1 MKPSGSGNDQ
11 AMNRMEK
18 TSAVTTR
25 RYNEFPRR
33 VVTPRE
39 TTVSEAVNAPKPA
52 SPPGERRLW
61 FFEDGSGEM
70 KDLLGGKGAGLAE
83 MTRAGL
89 PVPPGFTITTEV
101 CLDYYKAGRRF
112 PDGLTEE
119 VHAAIGELEKRLE
132 KGFGDAANPL
142 LVSVRSGAR
151 VSMPGMMDTILNL
164 GLNDETVM
172 GLAKLTGNERF
183 AYDAYRRFMAM
194 FGNIVL
200 EIPKDEFDR
209 VVEEA
214 KRKTGVATDP
224 EVPACRWKEVIAQ
237 YREIVRDHTGNPFP
251 QDVFE
256 QLDLA
261 IKAVFDSWNSKRA
274 IDYRKFNKISDD
286 WGTAVSVCSMV
297 FGNLGD
303 DSGTGVAF
311 TRDPNTGEKHL
322 FGEYL
327 RNAQGEDVVAGIR
340 TPEKIEDL
348 KTSQPD
354 VYGQFVTIAG
364 QLELHYRDMQDLEF
378 TVERGKLW
386 MLQTRSGKRSAEAA
400 VKIALDLVHE
410 GIISKEEAVERVA
423 AASLDQ
429 LFHARIDPNE
439 TFDIAG
445 KGLNAS
451 PGAAS
456 GEIVFDADTAA
467 ERGAKGEPVIL
478 VRTETAPDDVHG
490 MIAAKGVLTSRGG
503 ATSHAAVV
511 ARGMGKPCVAG
522 FDAMRVDA
530 RAKTATIGDRV
541 LHEGDWVTIDGTTG
555 NVMIGKLALI
565 PPPSKLPD
573 WLSEFLGWADAAS
586 RLEVWANADTPE
598 DARKARELGAKGIGL
613 CRTEH
618 MFMQQDRLPVVQ
630 RMIISDT
637 PEARA
642 EALAQLLPFQKDDFV
657 GILEAMAG
665 YPVTIRLL
673 DPPLHEFLP
682 SLEQL
687 LVETTELRITK
698 GESDPVYQEKMK
710 VLGRVRALHEQNPML
725 GLRVCRLGIVYP
737 EIYAMQVRA
746 IFEAACDLRE
756 RGVDARPDV
765 MIPGVGTVE
774 EMRVT
779 HDATKSVAEEVIARR
794 AVPVPYHIGTM
805 VELPRAC
812 VIADELAGIAE
823 FFSFGTNDL
832 TQTSYG
838 YSRDDAE
845 ASFIPRYLEL
855 KILKDDPFQV
865 LDRVG
870 VGALM
875 REGTE
880 KGRATRPDLKIG
892 ICGEHGGE
900 PSSIAFCDEVGLD
913 YVSCSPY
920 RVPIA
925 RLAAAQS
932 ARAAH

>member
-1 MKPSGSGNDQ
+1 MKRALGGNGLGMDQ
-11 AMNRMEK
+11 MEK
-18 TSAVTTR
+18 VSVSTTRLYNDFPRSAVKQT
-25 RYNEFPRR
+25 
-33 VVTPRE
+33 
-39 TTVSEAVNAPKPA
+39 SGDGKK
-52 SPPGERRLW
+52 SIW
-61 FFEDGSGEM
+61 FFEDGSGDM

-89 PVPPGFTITTEV
+89 PVPPGFTLTTEV
-101 CLDYYKAGRRF
+101 CLAFYEAGRKL
-112 PDGLTEE
+112 PDGIPDQLRTSM
-119 VHAAIGELEKRLE
+119 AELERRTG
-132 KGFGDAANPL
+132 KGFGQAHDPL

-164 GLNDETVM
+164 GLNDETVA
-172 GLAKLTGNERF
+172 GLAKLTANPRF

-200 EIPKDEFDR
+200 GIPKDEFDH
-209 VVEEA
+209 VVDEA
-214 KRKTGVATDP
+214 KQKAGVATDP
-224 EVPACRWKEVIAQ
+224 ELTADRWKEVIAQ
-237 YREIVRDHTGNPFP
+237 YREIVRVHTGKPFP

-261 IKAVFDSWNSKRA
+261 IAAVFDSWHSKRA
-274 IDYRKFNKISDD
+274 ADYRAFNKISDE
-286 WGTAVSVCSMV
+286 WGTACSVCSMV

-311 TRDPNTGEKHL
+311 TRDPNTGEKVL

-340 TPEKIEDL
+340 TPMKISDL
-348 KTSQPD
+348 QSSQPD
-354 VYGQFVTIAG
+354 VYAQFVAIAH
-364 QLELHYRDMQDLEF
+364 QLETHYRDMQDLEF

-386 MLQTRSGKRSAEAA
+386 MLQTRSAKRSAEAA
-400 VKIALDLVHE
+400 VRVAIDFVRE
-410 GIISKEEAVERVA
+410 GIITQAEALRRVD

-439 TFDIAG
+439 KYKVAG

-451 PGAAS
+451 PGAAT
-456 GEIVFDADTAA
+456 GQIVFDADKAA
-467 ERGAKGEPVIL
+467 ERGNAGEDVIL
-478 VRTETAPDDVHG
+478 VRVETAPDDVHG
-490 MIAAKGVLTSRGG
+490 MIAAKGILTARGG

-511 ARGMGKPCVAG
+511 ARGMGRPCVAG
-522 FDAMRVDA
+522 FDAMVIDR
-530 RAKTATIGDRV
+530 RHRTATIDGQV
-541 LHEGDWVTIDGTTG
+541 LKEGDWITIDGTTG
-555 NVMIGKLALI
+555 NVVVGKLALI
-565 PPPSKLPD
+565 PPPSELPE
-573 WLSEFLGWADAAS
+573 WLAEFLGWADDAM
-586 RLEVWANADTPE
+586 RLEVWANADTPD
-598 DARKARELGAKGIGL
+598 DARRARELGATGIGL

-642 EALAQLLPFQKDDFV
+642 EALAQLLPFQKKDFA

-687 LVETTELRITK
+687 LVETTELRLTK
-698 GESDPVYQEKMK
+698 GESDPTYVDKMRI
-710 VLGRVRALHEQNPML
+710 LARVRALHEQNPML

-746 IFEAACDLRE
+746 IFEAACELTG
-756 RGVDARPDV
+756 RGVDAQPDV

-774 EMRVT
+774 EMQVT
-779 HDATKSVAEEVIARR
+779 YDATKAVADEVIAAHGCSVKYR
-794 AVPVPYHIGTM
+794 IGTM

-812 VIADELAGIAE
+812 VVAGELAEIAQ

-832 TQTSYG
+832 TQTVYG

-845 ASFIPRYLEL
+845 ASFIPRYLEK

-870 VGALM
+870 VGELM
-875 REGTE
+875 RMGVER
-880 KGRATRPDLKIG
+880 GRIARPDLKIG

-900 PSSIAFCDEVGLD
+900 PSSVAFCDELGLD

-932 ARAAH
+932 ALASS

>member
-1 MKPSGSGNDQ
+1 MDQ
-11 AMNRMEK
+11 MEK
-18 TSAVTTR
+18 SSAVRTR
-25 RYNEFPRR
+25 RYNDFPR
-33 VVTPRE
+33 TP
-39 TTVSEAVNAPKPA
+39 VLEAKKPVIAAA
-52 SPPGERRLW
+52 SRSIW

-89 PVPPGFTITTEV
+89 PVPPGFTLTTEV
-101 CLDYYKAGRRF
+101 CLAFYEAGRQF
-112 PDGLTEE
+112 PDGLSGEIR
-119 VHAAIGELEKRLE
+119 ASMRELERRTG
-132 KGFGDAANPL
+132 KGFGKSPNPL

-164 GLNDETVM
+164 GLNDDTVVA
-172 GLAKLTGNERF
+172 LAKLTANDRF

-194 FGNIVL
+194 FGNVVL
-200 EIPKDEFDR
+200 GIPKDEFDH

-214 KRKTGVATDP
+214 KQKARVATDP
-224 EVPACRWKEVIAQ
+224 ELDASKWKEVIAQ
-237 YREIVRDHTGNPFP
+237 YREIVRVHTGKPFP
-251 QDVFE
+251 QDVYE
-256 QLDLA
+256 QLELA
-261 IKAVFDSWNSKRA
+261 ISAVFDSWHSKRA
-274 IDYRKFNKISDD
+274 ADYRKFNKIPDD
-286 WGTAVSVCSMV
+286 WGTACSVCSMV
-297 FGNLGD
+297 FGNMGD

-311 TRDPNTGEKHL
+311 TRDPNTGEKVL

-340 TPEKIEDL
+340 TPMKISDL
-348 KTSQPD
+348 QDSQPD
-354 VYGQFVTIAG
+354 VYAQFVAIAH
-364 QLELHYRDMQDLEF
+364 QLETHYRDMQDLEF
-378 TVERGKLW
+378 TVERGTLW

-400 VKIALDLVHE
+400 VRIALDLVHE
-410 GIISKEEAVERVA
+410 GIITKDEALRRVD

-429 LFHARIDPNE
+429 LFHARIDPHE
-439 TFDIAG
+439 KYKIAG

-451 PGAAS
+451 PGAAT
-456 GEIVFDADTAA
+456 GRIVFDADKAA
-467 ERGAKGEPVIL
+467 ERGNAGDDVIL
-478 VRTETAPDDVHG
+478 VRIETAPDDVHG
-490 MIAAKGVLTSRGG
+490 MIAAKGILTSRGG

-511 ARGMGKPCVAG
+511 ARGMGRPCVAG
-522 FDAMRVDA
+522 FDAMVIDR
-530 RAKTATIGDRV
+530 RNRTATIDGQV
-541 LHEGDWVTIDGTTG
+541 LKEDDWITIDGTTG
-555 NVMIGKLALI
+555 NVVIGKLALI
-565 PPPSKLPD
+565 PPPSKLPE
-573 WLSEFLGWADAAS
+573 WLAEFLGWADAAM
-586 RLEVWANADTPE
+586 RMQVWANADTPD
-598 DARKARELGAKGIGL
+598 DARKARELGATGIGL

-642 EALAQLLPFQKDDFV
+642 EALAQLLPFQKEDFA

-687 LVETTELRITK
+687 LVETTELRLTK
-698 GESDPVYQEKMK
+698 GENDPEYVEKCRI
-710 VLGRVRALHEQNPML
+710 LGRVRALHEQNPML
-725 GLRVCRLGIVYP
+725 GLRVCRLGILYP

-746 IFEAACDLRE
+746 IFEAACDLRA

-765 MIPGVGTVE
+765 MIPGVGTQE
-774 EMRVT
+774 EMQVT
-779 HDATKSVAEEVIARR
+779 YDAAKLVADEVILTRG
-794 AVPVPYHIGTM
+794 VEVPYRIGTM

-812 VIADELAGIAE
+812 VVADELARIAQ

-832 TQTSYG
+832 TQTTYG

-845 ASFIPRYLEL
+845 ASFIPRYLEQ

-870 VGALM
+870 VGGLM
-875 REGTE
+875 QMGVER
-880 KGRATRPDLKIG
+880 GRATRPDLKIG

-900 PSSIAFCDEVGLD
+900 PSSVAFCDELGLD

-925 RLAAAQS
+925 RLASAQS
-932 ARAAH
+932 ALNPAK

>member
-1 MKPSGSGNDQ
+1 MTQAVIAKSND
-11 AMNRMEK
+11 AE
-18 TSAVTTR
+18 A
-25 RYNEFPRR
+25 PD
-33 VVTPRE
+33 
-39 TTVSEAVNAPKPA
+39 SE
-52 SPPGERRLW
+52 RIW
-61 FFEDGSGEM
+61 FFERGSGDM

-89 PVPPGFTITTEV
+89 PVPPGFTITTAV
-101 CLDYYKAGRRF
+101 CLDYFAAGKQF
-112 PDGLTEE
+112 PAGLDDE
-119 VHAAIGELEKRLE
+119 VRDSIRTLEKRLD
-132 KGFGDAANPL
+132 KGFGRAYNPL

-151 VSMPGMMDTILNL
+151 VSMPGMMDTVLNL
-164 GLNDETVM
+164 GLNDETVI

-194 FGNIVL
+194 FGNVVL
-200 EIPKDEFDR
+200 GIDKSEFEHVVDE
-209 VVEEA
+209 VKHKA
-214 KRKTGVATDP
+214 GVATDP
-224 EVPACRWKEVIAQ
+224 EVSADRWREVIAQ
-237 YREIVRDHTGNPFP
+237 FREIVRHHTGEPFP
-251 QDVFE
+251 QDVYL
-256 QLDLA
+256 QLHLA
-261 IKAVFDSWNSKRA
+261 IQAVFDSWHSKRA

-297 FGNLGD
+297 FGNMGE

-327 RNAQGEDVVAGIR
+327 RNAQGEDVVAGTR
-340 TPEKIEDL
+340 TPLKIDDL
-348 KTSQPD
+348 KTQQPD

-400 VKIALDLVHE
+400 VKIALDLVRE
-410 GIISKEEAVERVA
+410 GIITREEALQRVDA
-423 AASLDQ
+423 NTLDP
-429 LFHARIDPNE
+429 LFHARIDPSQHYE
-439 TFDIAG
+439 IAG

-451 PGAAS
+451 PGAAC
-456 GEIVFDADTAA
+456 GHIVFDADTAL
-467 ERGAKGEPVIL
+467 ERSKTEPVIL

-490 MIAAKGVLTSRGG
+490 MIVARGVLTSRGG

-522 FDAMRVDA
+522 FDSMTVDYRA
-530 RAKTATIGDRV
+530 RTATIGGHL
-541 LHEGDWVTIDGTTG
+541 LHEGDWLTFDGTTG
-555 NVMIGKLALI
+555 EVIIGELQLV

-573 WLSEFLGWADAAS
+573 WLAEFLSWADEAR
-586 RLEVWANADTPE
+586 RLEVWANADTPI
-598 DARKARELGAKGIGL
+598 DAAKARELGATGIGL

-642 EALAQLLPFQKDDFV
+642 EALAQLLPFQRDDFA

-682 SLEQL
+682 SLDDL
-687 LVETTELRITK
+687 LVQTTELRITK
-698 GESDPVYQEKMK
+698 GESDPVYVEKMR
-710 VLGRVRALHEQNPML
+710 VLGRVRILHEQNPML
-725 GLRVCRLGIVYP
+725 GLRVCRLGIVFP

-746 IFEAACDLRE
+746 IFEAACALRK
-756 RGVDARPDV
+756 RGIDARPDV
-765 MIPGVGTVE
+765 MIPGVGVVE
-774 EMRVT
+774 EMQFT
-779 HDATKSVAEEVIARR
+779 YDAAKEVADAVIAETGT
-794 AVPVPYHIGTM
+794 PVPYRIGTM

-812 VIADELAGIAE
+812 VVADELAGIAQ

-832 TQTSYG
+832 TQTTYG

-845 ASFIPRYLEL
+845 ATFIPRYLEK
-855 KILKDDPFQV
+855 KILIDSPFQV

-870 VGALM
+870 VGGLM
-875 REGTE
+875 RMAVE
-880 KGRATRPDLKIG
+880 KGRGARGDLKIG

-900 PSSIAFCDEVGLD
+900 PSSIAFCDEIGLD

-932 ARAAH
+932 AHHVD

>member
-1 MKPSGSGNDQ
+1 MLSEAILPVERD
-11 AMNRMEK
+11 
-18 TSAVTTR
+18 SAVA
-25 RYNEFPRR
+25 
-33 VVTPRE
+33 
-39 TTVSEAVNAPKPA
+39 TVEKPI
-52 SPPGERRLW
+52 W
-61 FFEDGSGEM
+61 FFEDGSGEL

-89 PVPPGFTITTEV
+89 PVPPGFTLTTEV
-101 CLDYYKAGRRF
+101 CLAFFKAGRRL
-112 PDGLTEE
+112 PDGLSEQIR
-119 VHAAIGELEKRLE
+119 ASMRELESRTG
-132 KGFGDAANPL
+132 KGFGNAANPL

-164 GLNDETVM
+164 GLNDETVA
-172 GLAKLTGNERF
+172 GLAKLTGNDRF

-194 FGNIVL
+194 FGNVVL
-200 EIPKDEFDR
+200 DIPKEDFDH

-214 KRKTGVATDP
+214 KQKAGVASDP
-224 EVPACRWKEVIAQ
+224 ELSADRWKEVIAQ
-237 YREIVRDHTGNPFP
+237 FREIVRVHTGEPFP

-256 QLDLA
+256 QLELA
-261 IKAVFDSWNSKRA
+261 IGAVFDSWYSKRA
-274 IDYRKFNKISDD
+274 IDYRKFNKISDE
-286 WGTAVSVCSMV
+286 WGTACSVCSMV

-311 TRDPNTGEKHL
+311 TRDPNTGEKAL

-340 TPEKIEDL
+340 TPMKISEL
-348 KTSQPD
+348 QSSQPD
-354 VYGQFVTIAG
+354 VYAQFVAIAH
-364 QLELHYRDMQDLEF
+364 QLETHYRDMQDLEF

-386 MLQTRSGKRSAEAA
+386 MLQTRSAKRSAEAA
-400 VKIALDLVHE
+400 VRIALDLVHE
-410 GIISKEEAVERVA
+410 GIITKTEALQHVD

-439 TFDIAG
+439 KFAVAG

-451 PGAAS
+451 PGAAT
-456 GEIVFDADTAA
+456 GQIVFDADKAA
-467 ERGAKGEPVIL
+467 ERGSAGDDVIL
-478 VRTETAPDDVHG
+478 VRVETAPDDVHG
-490 MIAAKGVLTSRGG
+490 MIAAKGILTSRGG

-511 ARGMGKPCVAG
+511 ARGMGRPCVAG
-522 FDAMRVDA
+522 FDAMVIDRSA
-530 RAKTATIGDRV
+530 RTATIGGQV
-541 LHEGDWVTIDGTTG
+541 LREGDWITIDGTTG
-555 NVMIGKLALI
+555 NVIVGKLALI

-573 WLSEFLGWADAAS
+573 WLAEYLGWADEAM
-586 RLEVWANADTPE
+586 RLEVWANADTPD
-598 DARKARELGAKGIGL
+598 DARKARELGATGIGL

-642 EALAQLLPFQKDDFV
+642 EALAQLLPFQKDDFA

-682 SLEQL
+682 SMESL
-687 LVETTELRITK
+687 LVETTELRLTK
-698 GESDPVYQEKMK
+698 GESDPEYIEKCR

-725 GLRVCRLGIVYP
+725 GLRVCRLGILYP

-746 IFEAACDLRE
+746 MFEAACDLRE
-756 RGVDARPDV
+756 RGIGVQLDV
-765 MIPGVGTVE
+765 MIPGVGTPE
-774 EMRVT
+774 EMQHT
-779 HDATKSVAEEVIARR
+779 HDAAKLVADEVILTRGVEVSYR
-794 AVPVPYHIGTM
+794 IGTM

-812 VIADELAGIAE
+812 VVAGELAAVAE

-832 TQTSYG
+832 TQTVYG

-845 ASFIPRYLEL
+845 ASFIPKYLEL

-870 VGALM
+870 VGELM
-875 REGTE
+875 RMGIER
-880 KGRATRPDLKIG
+880 GRAARPNLKIG

-900 PSSIAFCDEVGLD
+900 PSSVAFCDELGLD

-932 ARAAH
+932 AIG

>member
-1 MKPSGSGNDQ
+1 VLSEAILPVERD
-11 AMNRMEK
+11 
-18 TSAVTTR
+18 SAVA
-25 RYNEFPRR
+25 
-33 VVTPRE
+33 
-39 TTVSEAVNAPKPA
+39 TVEKPI
-52 SPPGERRLW
+52 W
-61 FFEDGSGEM
+61 FFEDGSGEL

-89 PVPPGFTITTEV
+89 PVPPGFTLTTEV
-101 CLDYYKAGRRF
+101 CLAFFKAGRRL
-112 PDGLTEE
+112 PDGLSEQIR
-119 VHAAIGELEKRLE
+119 ASMRELESRTG
-132 KGFGDAANPL
+132 KGFGNAANPL

-164 GLNDETVM
+164 GLNDETVA
-172 GLAKLTGNERF
+172 GLAKLTGNDRF

-194 FGNIVL
+194 FGNVVL
-200 EIPKDEFDR
+200 DIPKEDFDH

-214 KRKTGVATDP
+214 KQKAGVASDP
-224 EVPACRWKEVIAQ
+224 ELSADRWKEVIAQ
-237 YREIVRDHTGNPFP
+237 FREIVRVHTGEPFP

-256 QLDLA
+256 QLELA
-261 IKAVFDSWNSKRA
+261 IGAVFDSWYSKRA
-274 IDYRKFNKISDD
+274 IDYRKFNKISDE
-286 WGTAVSVCSMV
+286 WGTACSVCSMV

-311 TRDPNTGEKHL
+311 TRDPNTGEKAL

-340 TPEKIEDL
+340 TPMKISEL
-348 KTSQPD
+348 QSSQPD
-354 VYGQFVTIAG
+354 VYAQFVAIAH
-364 QLELHYRDMQDLEF
+364 QLETHYRDMQDLEF

-386 MLQTRSGKRSAEAA
+386 MLQTRSAKRSAEAA
-400 VKIALDLVHE
+400 VRIALDLVHE
-410 GIISKEEAVERVA
+410 GIITKTEALQHVD

-439 TFDIAG
+439 KFAVAG

-451 PGAAS
+451 PGAAT
-456 GEIVFDADTAA
+456 GQIVFDADKAA
-467 ERGAKGEPVIL
+467 ERGSAGDDVIL
-478 VRTETAPDDVHG
+478 VRVETAPDDVHG
-490 MIAAKGVLTSRGG
+490 MIAAKGILTSRGG

-511 ARGMGKPCVAG
+511 ARGMGRPCVAG
-522 FDAMRVDA
+522 FDAMVIDRSA
-530 RAKTATIGDRV
+530 RTATIGGQV
-541 LHEGDWVTIDGTTG
+541 LREGDWITIDGTTG
-555 NVMIGKLALI
+555 NVIVGKLALI

-573 WLSEFLGWADAAS
+573 WLAEYLGWADEAM
-586 RLEVWANADTPE
+586 RLEVWANADTPD
-598 DARKARELGAKGIGL
+598 DARKARELGATGIGL

-642 EALAQLLPFQKDDFV
+642 EALAQLLPFQKDDFA

-682 SLEQL
+682 SMESL
-687 LVETTELRITK
+687 LVETTELRLTK
-698 GESDPVYQEKMK
+698 GESDPEYIEKCR

-725 GLRVCRLGIVYP
+725 GLRVCRLGILYP

-746 IFEAACDLRE
+746 MFEAACDLRE
-756 RGVDARPDV
+756 RGIGVQLDV
-765 MIPGVGTVE
+765 MIPGVGTPE
-774 EMRVT
+774 EMQHT
-779 HDATKSVAEEVIARR
+779 HDAAKLVADEVILTRGVEVSYR
-794 AVPVPYHIGTM
+794 IGTM

-812 VIADELAGIAE
+812 VVAGELAAVAE

-832 TQTSYG
+832 TQTVYG

-845 ASFIPRYLEL
+845 ASFIPKYLEL

-870 VGALM
+870 VGELM
-875 REGTE
+875 RMGIER
-880 KGRATRPDLKIG
+880 GRAARPNLKIG

-900 PSSIAFCDEVGLD
+900 PSSVAFCDELGLD

-932 ARAAH
+932 AIG